1 MEDHTDGRQN
11 KNQEL
16 SYEVEVGVTFA
27 SFMSA
32 VSLFFTGLLIAGFK
46 SFDPTIKI
54 PLLFLII
61 STFSFIFSAS
71 IYSNAG
77 VEVTAHRFSAVQKYL
92 SYSNNILEFLGLY
105 LFILATPLVIGAVT
119 KDSFLR
125 IASIVIALSGLFL
138 YSQSDFS
145 ILHKEVTNK
154 THKFFLSLLIIV
166 GAVALYLSQHITQ
179 GNKYFAY
186 DYVAT
191 ALLLILLVMTY
202 FFCRKSK
209 QYIKKDIQF

>member
-1 MEDHTDGRQN
+1 MDNHDGRNN

-16 SYEVEVGVTFA
+16 SYEVEVGVTFS

-32 VSLFFTGLLIAGFK
+32 VTLFFTGLLVAQFRT
-46 SFDPTIKI
+46 FDITIKI

-61 STFSFIFSAS
+61 STLSFIFSAS

-77 VEVTAHRFSAVQKYL
+77 VEVTAHRFQSVHKYL
-92 SYSNNILEFLGLY
+92 SYANNILEFLGLY

-125 IASIVIALSGLFL
+125 IATIIIALAGLTL

-145 ILHKEVTNK
+145 ILHKELTNK
-154 THKFFLSLLIIV
+154 SHKLLITLLIV
-166 GAVALYLSQHITQ
+166 VLGLALYLSQRLTQ
-179 GNKYFAY
+179 TSSFLGY
-186 DYVAT
+186 DYVAS
-191 ALLLILLVMTY
+191 AL
-202 FFCRKSK
+202 
-209 QYIKKDIQF
+209 

>member
-1 MEDHTDGRQN
+1 MESQDGRQN

-16 SYEVEVGVTFA
+16 SSEVQVGVTFA

-32 VSLFFTGLLIAGFK
+32 VALFFTGLLIAQFK
-46 SFDPTIKI
+46 SFDITIKI

-77 VEVTAHRFSAVQKYL
+77 VEITAHRFGAVQKYL
-92 SYSNNILEFLGLY
+92 SYANNILEFLGLY

-119 KDSFLR
+119 KDAFLR
-125 IASIVIALSGLFL
+125 LASIVIALVGLTL

-145 ILHKEVTNK
+145 ILHKELHDRKAKLIIT
-154 THKFFLSLLIIV
+154 LLIVIL
-166 GAVALYLSQHITQ
+166 GFLLYFSQHLTQ
-179 GNKYFAY
+179 TSKYFGY
-186 DYVAT
+186 DYVAS
-191 ALLLILLVMTY
+191 ALLILMVGITY
-202 FFCRKSK
+202 YFCQRSK
-209 QYIKKDIQF
+209 QYINKEVQF

>member
-1 MEDHTDGRQN
+1 MDNHSGLEN

-32 VSLFFTGLLIAGFK
+32 VTLFFTGLLITQYK

-61 STFSFIFSAS
+61 STFSFIFAAS

-77 VEVTAHRFSAVQKYL
+77 VEVTSHRFKAVQKYL
-92 SYSNNILEFLGLY
+92 SYANNILEFLGLY
-105 LFILATPLVIGAVT
+105 LLILSTPLVISAVT
-119 KDSFLR
+119 NDPFLR
-125 IASIVIALSGLFL
+125 ITTAAIALLGLFL

-145 ILHKEVTNK
+145 ILHKELPNKRHKLTVTIVMILLGVGLL
-154 THKFFLSLLIIV
+154 FSQQLSQTTSFPGYDYIGSTLLLFMLIIT
-166 GAVALYLSQHITQ
+166 LY
-179 GNKYFAY
+179 
-186 DYVAT
+186 
-191 ALLLILLVMTY
+191 
-202 FFCRKSK
+202 FCRKSK
-209 QYIKKDIQF
+209 QYINKGIGF

>member
-1 MEDHTDGRQN
+1 MDNHDGRNN

-32 VSLFFTGLLIAGFK
+32 VTLFFTGLLIAQFR
-46 SFDPTIKI
+46 SFDITIKI

-77 VEVTAHRFSAVQKYL
+77 VEVTAHRFQAVQKYL
-92 SYSNNILEFLGLY
+92 SYANNILEFLGLY

-125 IASIVIALSGLFL
+125 VATIVIALTGLTL

-145 ILHKEVTNK
+145 ILHKELPNK
-154 THKFFLSLLIIV
+154 AHKLLITLMIV
-166 GAVALYLSQHITQ
+166 LLGLTLYLSQRLTQ
-179 GNKYFAY
+179 TSKFLGY
-186 DYVAT
+186 DYVASVLL
-191 ALLLILLVMTY
+191 ALMVIVTFY
-202 FFCRKSK
+202 FCRRSK
-209 QYIKKDIQF
+209 QYIKNDIQF

>member
-1 MEDHTDGRQN
+1 MGAPDGHTN

-16 SYEVEVGVTFA
+16 SYEIEVGVTFS

-32 VSLFFTGLLIAGFK
+32 VTLFFTGLLLAQFK

-77 VEVTAHRFSAVQKYL
+77 VEVTAHRFEAVHKYL
-92 SYSNNILEFLGLY
+92 SYANNILEFLGLY
-105 LFILATPLVIGAVT
+105 LFILATPLVVGAVT

-125 IASIVIALSGLFL
+125 IATIVIALTALGL

-145 ILHKEVTNK
+145 ILHKEVPNK
-154 THKFFLSLLIIV
+154 NYKLTITFLIILF
-166 GAVALYLSQHITQ
+166 GLALYFSQHLTQ
-179 GNKYFAY
+179 TSKYFGY
-186 DYVAT
+186 DYVGSVLL
-191 ALLLILLVMTY
+191 ALMGILTY
-202 FFCRKSK
+202 YFCRKSK
-209 QYIKKDIQF
+209 QYIKNHVQF

>member
-1 MEDHTDGRQN
+1 METQDGRDN

-16 SYEVEVGVTFA
+16 SYEVEVGVTFS

-32 VSLFFTGLLIAGFK
+32 VTLFFTGLLISQFK

-77 VEVTAHRFSAVQKYL
+77 VEVTAHRFKAVQKYL
-92 SYSNNILEFLGLY
+92 SYANNIVEFLGLY

-125 IASIVIALSGLFL
+125 IATIVIALAGLAL

-145 ILHKEVTNK
+145 ILHKELPNK
-154 THKFFLSLLIIV
+154 PHKLLI
-166 GAVALYLSQHITQ
+166 T
-179 GNKYFAY
+179 
-186 DYVAT
+186 
-191 ALLLILLVMTY
+191 LLVMILGLALY
-202 FFCRKSK
+202 FSQRLTQTTRFLGYEYAGSLLLALMAIVTFYFCRRSK
-209 QYIKKDIQF
+209 QYVKDDIGF

>member
-1 MEDHTDGRQN
+1 
-11 KNQEL
+11 
-16 SYEVEVGVTFA
+16 
-27 SFMSA
+27 MSA
-32 VSLFFTGLLIAGFK
+32 VTLFFSGLLIAGFK
-46 SFDPTIKI
+46 SFDSTLKI

-77 VEVTAHRFSAVQKYL
+77 IEVTAHRFKSVQKYL

-125 IASIVIALSGLFL
+125 IATIVIALTGLSL

-145 ILHKEVTNK
+145 ILHKELPNK
-154 THKFFLSLLIIV
+154 AHKLLFTFLIIV
-166 GAVALYLSQHITQ
+166 LGLGLYSSQRLTQ
-179 GNKYFAY
+179 DSKYLGY
-186 DYVAT
+186 DYVASS
-191 ALLLILLVMTY
+191 LLIVLVAITFY
-202 FFCRKSK
+202 FCHKSK
-209 QYIKKDIQF
+209 QYIKNNVDF